1 MSEETRHKISN
12 TLKSKYASGEIQKK
26 KGCEIAGWNKGL
38 KCPKIGETRRNMFGS
53 VEVYDKNMNLIV
65 TFRSVTDLC
74 EWSKFLILISISNKF
89 INLLTII
96 RIICGYPS

>member
-1 MSEETRHKISN
+1 M
-12 TLKSKYASGEIQKK
+12 
-26 KGCEIAGWNKGL
+26 GL

-74 EWSKFLILISISNKF
+74 EWSETNIMPNLIITGRNKKKRRH
-89 INLLTII
+89 TTE
-96 RIICGYPS
+96 G